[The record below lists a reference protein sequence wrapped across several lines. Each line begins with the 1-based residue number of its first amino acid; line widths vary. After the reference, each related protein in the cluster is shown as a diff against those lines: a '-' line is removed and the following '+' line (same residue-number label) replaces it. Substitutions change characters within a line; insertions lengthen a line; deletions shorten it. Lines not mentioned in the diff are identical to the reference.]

1 MFSPDS
7 LAFDVEADLQLCAVN
22 RPVSIFASFIV
33 FLIHLTIASLDTG
46 LNAFVVEI
54 KKAESC

>member
-1 MFSPDS
+1 MFSRDI

-22 RPVSIFASFIV
+22 RPVSILASFII
-33 FLIHLTIASLDTG
+33 FLIHLTIVSLDTG